1 MKKLTKLLICITL
14 AVITTVVGISTAFA
28 SVAPAPGNDGIVDRS
43 FKFDSSLEGKSVI
56 FYGDSITAGLGLGA
70 SDNDYM
76 EYLADELGFYY
87 YNAGS
92 SGATITRTNKTDTSG
107 NTIYRQLKNTQA
119 LYRDADCI
127 CIFLGTNDW
136 GTGRPLEGNTGMQQG
151 GMNSPADGTSIYG
164 AYKEVLTTIIAAN
177 PDVKITLLTPTL
189 RRDVWSTTFV
199 EYDTLGNIVYGADGK
214 PKSLSKANGGKPFVA
229 SVDGNN
235 FAAVPYTINDI
246 TDAIKEIGKAF
257 GASVIDLSGLVNEQN
272 DDTYLNADGIHF
284 KQAGYKAM
292 ADLIMGINEQ

>member
-1 MKKLTKLLICITL
+1 MKKLVKLIIALTL
-14 AVITTVVGISTAFA
+14 VAMTAIVGISTAFA
-28 SVAPAPGNDGIVDRS
+28 LNAPAPGNDGIVDRS
-43 FKFDSSLEGKSVI
+43 FKFDQSLEGKSVI

-70 SDNDYM
+70 TENDYM

-92 SGATITRTNKTDTSG
+92 SGASITRTDSTDTSG

-119 LYRDADCI
+119 LYRDADYI

-136 GTGRPLEGNTGMQQG
+136 GYGRPLEGDATQQKG

-164 AYKEVLTTIIAAN
+164 AYKQVLSTIIAAN

-189 RRDVWSTTFV
+189 RRDVWTTTFV
-199 EYDTLGNIVYGADGK
+199 EYDTQGNVVYGADGK
-214 PKSLSKANGGKPFVA
+214 PKSLAQAQGGKPFVA
-229 SVDGNN
+229 SNDGNN

-246 TDAIKEIGKAF
+246 TDAIKEIGAAF
-257 GASVIDLSGLVNEQN
+257 GASVIDLTDLVTEQN
-272 DDTYLNADGIHF
+272 ANTYLNADGIHF
-284 KQAGYKAM
+284 KEAGYRAM
-292 ADLIMGINEQ
+292 ADRIKLG

>member
-1 MKKLTKLLICITL
+1 MKKLVKLIVALTL
-14 AVITTVVGISTAFA
+14 VLTTAVVGIGTAFA
-28 SVAPAPGNDGIVDRS
+28 LTLPTPENNGVVDRS
-43 FKFDSSLEGKSVI
+43 FKFDASLEGKSVI
-56 FYGDSITAGLGLGA
+56 FYGDSITAGLGLGVTE
-70 SDNDYM
+70 NDYM

-92 SGATITRTNKTDTSG
+92 SGATVTRANSTDTSG

-119 LYRDADCI
+119 LYRDADYI

-136 GTGRPLEGNTGMQQG
+136 GVGRALEGDAGQQKG
-151 GMNSPADGTSIYG
+151 GMKSPADGTSIYG
-164 AYKEVLTTIIAAN
+164 AYKQVLTTIIEAN

-214 PKSLSKANGGKPFVA
+214 PKSLAQANGGKPFVA

-235 FAAVPYTINDI
+235 FASVPYSINDI
-246 TDAIKEIGKAF
+246 TEAIKEIGEAF

-272 DDTYLNADGIHF
+272 ADDYLNADGIHF
-284 KQAGYKAM
+284 KEAGYRAM
-292 ADLIMGINEQ
+292 ANMIMGK